1 MVYKP
6 TYNWGA
12 PSCRIFTYFHRS
24 LSQPV
29 GAQEIALT
37 DVSDECST
45 VGVVTISWM
54 MYVHHHQLISQ
65 MTSEHFKRAH
75 PEASAEHGMA

>member
-1 MVYKP
+1 MLG
-6 TYNWGA
+6 TT
-12 PSCRIFTYFHRS
+12 RIFTYFHRS
-24 LSQPV
+24 LSQAV

-54 MYVHHHQLISQ
+54 MYVHHTTNSLV
-65 MTSEHFKRAH
+65 R
-75 PEASAEHGMA
+75 

>member
-1 MVYKP
+1 MLG
-6 TYNWGA
+6 TT
-12 PSCRIFTYFHRS
+12 RIFTYFHRS
-24 LSQPV
+24 LSQAV

-54 MYVHHHQLISQ
+54 MYVHHTTPTH
-65 MTSEHFKRAH
+65 
-75 PEASAEHGMA
+75 